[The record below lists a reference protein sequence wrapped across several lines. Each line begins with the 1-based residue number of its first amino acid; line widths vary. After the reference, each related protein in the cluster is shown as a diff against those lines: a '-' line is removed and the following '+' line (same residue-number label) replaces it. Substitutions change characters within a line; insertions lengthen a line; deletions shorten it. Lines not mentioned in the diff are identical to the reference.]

1 MKARVI
7 CLALLAPIMALSI
20 PTPATAAAKAGAK
33 CTKAGITEVVKDKSY
48 TCVKSGNKLVW
59 NKGVKVTATTK
70 QSIQLLSYANMKK
83 SMLPKPVKNLFKYHY
98 SPNAVKAYKEK
109 IESELNFSMEYWA
122 GVYDGTELF
131 NVFYAT
137 EKDMDWLINAWKAY
151 NLDKGGYTANEYKG
165 RL

>member
-1 MKARVI
+1 MNKRVI
-7 CLALLAPIMALSI
+7 AFLSI
-20 PTPATAAAKAGAK
+20 LSLFLSAPLIPANAVAKAGAK

-59 NKGVKVTATTK
+59 NKGMKVSATTK

-137 EKDMDWLINAWKAY
+137 EKDMDWLINAWKPY
-151 NLDKGGYTANEYKG
+151 NLNKNGYTANEYKG
-165 RL
+165 